1 MRLALREF
9 VTKSRSA
16 QLVILAATLALSA
29 CGWHLRGKIDL
40 PEAMRQVHL
49 QTDATSAE
57 QKRDIEVAFALNK
70 VALVAADEANYT
82 VRIFSV
88 DKERRV
94 NSLGTDG
101 VADSIAL
108 SLTADFDITDSQGI
122 EVIERGPS
130 RVARSYNFDRD
141 NVAAK
146 AQEEQTI
153 ERELRQELAQQILR
167 SFRFALRNQ
176 SQTSSAPDTE
186 AVPQESLDEQTAP
199 RTTE

>member
-1 MRLALREF
+1 MVKSILVRATAITAL
-9 VTKSRSA
+9 
-16 QLVILAATLALSA
+16 LLLSA

-49 QTDATSAE
+49 QTENIGAE
-57 QKRDIEVAFALNK
+57 QERDIQLAFKLNK
-70 VALVAADEANYT
+70 ISLVTADEANYI

-108 SLTADFDITDSQGI
+108 SLTADFDITDSQGV

-176 SQTSSAPDTE
+176 SQTPATTPSET
-186 AVPQESLDEQTAP
+186 VPQESLDEQTAP
-199 RTTE
+199 GATE